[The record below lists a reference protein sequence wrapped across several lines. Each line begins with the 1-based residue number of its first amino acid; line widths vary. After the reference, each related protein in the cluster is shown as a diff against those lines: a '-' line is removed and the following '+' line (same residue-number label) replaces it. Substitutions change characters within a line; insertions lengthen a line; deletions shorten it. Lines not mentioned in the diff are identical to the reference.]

1 MAKAFISTSAAPAAI
16 GIYSQAVAANGTLY
30 ISGQI
35 PLVPETMTLV
45 SEDISDQIHQVFQ
58 NLDGICQA
66 AGTTLNQAIKFN
78 IYLTDLAHFAKVNT
92 YMEGLLTAPYPA
104 RAVVEVSALPK
115 NVQIEID
122 AIVDLT

>member
-1 MAKAFISTSAAPAAI
+1 MAKAFISSAADPAAI
-16 GIYSQAVAANGTLY
+16 GIYSQAVAANGVLY

-45 SEDISDQIHQVFQ
+45 SEDISEQIHQVFQ

-92 YMEGLLTAPYPA
+92 YMESLLNAPYPA

-115 NVQIEID
+115 SAQIEID
-122 AIVDLT
+122 AIIDLT

>member
-66 AGTTLNQAIKFN
+66 ADTTLNQAIKFN

-122 AIVDLT
+122 AIIDLT

>member
-78 IYLTDLAHFAKVNT
+78 IYLTDLAHFA
-92 YMEGLLTAPYPA
+92 
-104 RAVVEVSALPK
+104 
-115 NVQIEID
+115 
-122 AIVDLT
+122 